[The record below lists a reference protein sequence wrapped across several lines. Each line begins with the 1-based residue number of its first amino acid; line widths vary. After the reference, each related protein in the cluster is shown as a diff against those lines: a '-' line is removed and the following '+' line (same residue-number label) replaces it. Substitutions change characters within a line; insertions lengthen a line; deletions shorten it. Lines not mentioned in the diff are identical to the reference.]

1 MARTIGL
8 LLLIF
13 AIVLVS
19 YSLVN
24 VIVLLW
30 LERGGVH

>member
-13 AIVLVS
+13 AIVLLA

-30 LERGGVH
+30 LESGAQ